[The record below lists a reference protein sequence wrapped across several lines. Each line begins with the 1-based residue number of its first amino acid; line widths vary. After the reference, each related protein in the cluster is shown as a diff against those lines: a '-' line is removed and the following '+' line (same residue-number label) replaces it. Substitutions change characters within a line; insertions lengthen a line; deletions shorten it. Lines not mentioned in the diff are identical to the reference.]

1 MEGVDKEDPVLEDKL
16 TKLRRKQGLSQQD
29 VADALGVTRQ
39 TVSNWECGQG
49 APALDK
55 ARGLARLYHVSL
67 DDLVS
72 DEVEVVAAPKATEKK
87 DLHVLQGLKGAT
99 CQMDVLEAGSMAL
112 AFDEWGRQK
121 TMRVLDVSEDW
132 LRVEYERAH
141 GVGKKETIVQLLD
154 VDAVGAFTIMEDD
167 AS

>member
-1 MEGVDKEDPVLEDKL
+1 MLEDKL
-16 TKLRRKQGLSQQD
+16 MKLRRKQGLSQQD

-49 APALDK
+49 SPALDK
-55 ARGLARLYHVSL
+55 ARGLARLYHVGL

-72 DEVEVVAAPKATEKK
+72 DEVEVVAAPEATARK
-87 DLHVLQGLKGAT
+87 DLHVLRGLKGAT
-99 CQMDVLEAGSMAL
+99 CQMNVLEAGSMAL
-112 AFDEWGRQK
+112 SFDDWGRQK

-132 LRVEYERAH
+132 LRVEYERAQ
-141 GVGKKETIVQLLD
+141 GVGKKETVVQLID
-154 VDAVGAFTIMEDD
+154 VDAISAFTIVEGG